1 MFGLFRHV
9 ARQNPVDHRP
19 LSKNISVIVCSAVA
33 SKILFSLELLNAS
46 LVDRNTM
53 NLRAKHDRSEKQ
65 EEQSF
70 EAEDE
75 RDYDSDWRSEICA
88 ALPLHLNAHDRFSD
102 GHEQCIS
109 THHHNIKTK

>member
-1 MFGLFRHV
+1 MMFGLFRHV
-9 ARQNPVDHRP
+9 TRQNPVNHRP

-46 LVDRNTM
+46 LVNRNAV

-70 EAEDE
+70 KAEDK
-75 RDYDSDWRSEICA
+75 RYYNSNWRS
-88 ALPLHLNAHDRFSD
+88 
-102 GHEQCIS
+102 
-109 THHHNIKTK
+109 